1 MQRLG
6 SFSVRRLF
14 YPTIW
19 RTPPMQCRGGLILHA
34 EIVLSLHSFTPY
46 SARMAMVT
54 LKIVGGRLTIIVVYL
69 VFTV

>member
-1 MQRLG
+1 
-6 SFSVRRLF
+6 
-14 YPTIW
+14 
-19 RTPPMQCRGGLILHA
+19 MQCRGGLILHA